1 MKKGYLVAG
10 LVCLLFAAF
19 TGADFIATTI
29 STDGS
34 ALLWTSGSDANG
46 SFAQHVMTVDESR
59 LIRTV
64 SGDETGN
71 EMVVSGSGPVLV
83 SDFASAIMKGSEI
96 RDRCMFLDAGVE
108 RSLGDASVYVSGIL
122 KDGEYD
128 SSRVISSGLSGETR
142 VNGSGLLAFGFT
154 ESGNRSMKS
163 RGFVSGNMSVQ
174 DLFRYGGRI

>member
-10 LVCLLFAAF
+10 LFCLLCAAL

-34 ALLWTSGSDANG
+34 AHLSTSGSDANG
-46 SFAQHVMTVDESR
+46 SFAQHAMTVDASR

-71 EMVVSGSGPVLV
+71 DMVVSGSGPVLV
-83 SDFASAIMKGSEI
+83 SDFASAIVKGSEI
-96 RDRCMFLDAGVE
+96 RDHCMFLDAGVE

-122 KDGEYD
+122 REGEYD
-128 SSRVISSGLSGETR
+128 SSRAIGSGLSGETR
-142 VNGSGLLAFGFT
+142 VNGSGLLAFGFQGT
-154 ESGNRSMKS
+154 GNRSMES

-174 DLFRYGGRI
+174 DLFRYGGRV